1 MFPNESALG
10 KRIRSW
16 RDENILREI
25 VGVVSDVRYYGR
37 DDQLRGLVYVP
48 HTQNTWRS
56 MSLTVRTTGDPAA
69 LISTIRDQIWSVDKD
84 LAVDNPR
91 TMNAIMAQSVASQ
104 RFSMMLLAIFAV
116 IAVVLATV
124 GVYSVLS
131 YTVAQRSH
139 ELGLRMAL
147 GAQTSDVMKL
157 VLMHGMKLTLI
168 GTVIGLAAAFAVTRV
183 MKSLLFEIGA
193 TDPVTFAVVPVL
205 LMLVGLVACLIP
217 ARRATKVDPMV
228 ALRYE

>member
-1 MFPNESALG
+1 
-10 KRIRSW
+10 
-16 RDENILREI
+16 
-25 VGVVSDVRYYGR
+25 
-37 DDQLRGLVYVP
+37 
-48 HTQNTWRS
+48 

-69 LISTIRDQIWSVDKD
+69 LISSIRDQIWAVDKD

-91 TMNAIMAQSVASQ
+91 TMNSILAQSVASQ
-104 RFSMMLLAIFAV
+104 RFSMMLLTVFAV
-116 IAVVLATV
+116 IAMVLAMV

-147 GAQTSDVMKL
+147 GAQSRDVMTL

-168 GTVIGLAAAFAVTRV
+168 GTAIGLGSAIALTRL

-193 TDPVTFAVVPVL
+193 TDPVTFAVVTVL
-205 LMLVGLVACLIP
+205 LMGVGLVACLIP
-217 ARRATKVDPMV
+217 ARRATRVDPMV